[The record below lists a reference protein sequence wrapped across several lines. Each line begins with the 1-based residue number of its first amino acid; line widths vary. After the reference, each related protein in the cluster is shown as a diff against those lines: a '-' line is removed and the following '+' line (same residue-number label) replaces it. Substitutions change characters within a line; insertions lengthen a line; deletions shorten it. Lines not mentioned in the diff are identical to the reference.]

1 MYKGNAKSKCL
12 TATSWQGCYY
22 LSNLPASS
30 IDTTM
35 QANVATHEGEATA
48 APLFVRLW
56 KAFSTPCAHAPVASF
71 TSSRSLLHLRRM
83 AATRAS
89 VCWLTSFLGL
99 LTQRNR
105 DVSGERGVVSDEVG
119 SRRTLMKQ

>member
-48 APLFVRLW
+48 APLFVRRW
-56 KAFSTPCAHAPVASF
+56 KAFSTPCAHAQVASF
-71 TSSRSLLHLRRM
+71 TSSRSLLHLRRL
-83 AATRAS
+83 AASRARA
-89 VCWLTSFLGL
+89 CWLTRFLGSSEERRVG
-99 LTQRNR
+99 QAC
-105 DVSGERGVVSDEVG
+105 VSTCSSRVSPD
-119 SRRTLMKQ
+119 T